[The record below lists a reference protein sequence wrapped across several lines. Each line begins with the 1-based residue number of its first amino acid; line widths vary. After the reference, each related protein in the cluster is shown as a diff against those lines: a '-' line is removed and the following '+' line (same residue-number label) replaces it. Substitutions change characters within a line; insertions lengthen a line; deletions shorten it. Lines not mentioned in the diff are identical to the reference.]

1 MDLVAL
7 QEVRSKD
14 GEGTQLE
21 LGCAQLLSQ
30 SGVYILASLTLSF
43 LPLMLVGMENQERN
57 FLPSISALICSSLTI

>member
-21 LGCAQLLSQ
+21 LGWAQLLSQ
-30 SGVYILASLTLSF
+30 SGVYILPSLTLSF
-43 LPLMLVGMENQERN
+43 LLLMLMEMENQERHS
-57 FLPSISALICSSLTI
+57 LPSVSALTCSSLTI

>member
-21 LGCAQLLSQ
+21 LGCTQLLSQ
-30 SGVYILASLTLSF
+30 AGVYILPSLTLSF
-43 LPLMLVGMENQERN
+43 LLPMLVGMENQEKHS
-57 FLPSISALICSSLTI
+57 LPSVAALTCSSLTI